1 MKFICLHHNLQF
13 LVFLL
18 SLIHIFNALSERK
31 KAVQIK
37 RVEKIREVFDLD
49 IDPAA
54 LLQQYA
60 GKNPFPSI
68 VHHIMEQ
75 YKDCL
80 LYTSRCV

>member
-1 MKFICLHHNLQF
+1 M
-13 LVFLL
+13 
-18 SLIHIFNALSERK
+18 
-31 KAVQIK
+31 QIK

-68 VHHIMEQ
+68 VHHIMDQ
-75 YKDCL
+75 YKDKEEFADYQPGGRRL
-80 LYTSRCV
+80 SLIHILSVFPSSKGTYEHSDRKGHKK